1 MVINLG
7 LDNGID
13 LHIKNVENYQKAYKL
28 FKHEEWYKPGE
39 VEVCYWRKCYCIR
52 NAILRVVDTQ
62 VTNEYEYPVT
72 LDNIDDIIKSFK
84 YFLHK
89 HEWEYEADTIWEW
102 DKWTRR
108 NQARN
113 LIGLY
118 RLKHWLKKH
127 PEDTAY
133 FYDSY

>member
-1 MVINLG
+1 MG
-7 LDNGID
+7 LDNGVD
-13 LHIKNVENYQKAYKL
+13 LHVKNVEDYKKAYKL

-39 VEVCYWRKCYCIR
+39 VEVCYWRKCWGIR
-52 NAILRVVDTQ
+52 NAILRVVDPT

-72 LDNIDDIIKSFK
+72 LDNIDDIIKAFK
-84 YFLHK
+84 HFLHK
-89 HEWEYEADTIWEW
+89 DTWVYEGDTIWDW

-113 LIGLY
+113 LVGLY
-118 RLKHWLKKH
+118 RLKYWLKKH

>member
-1 MVINLG
+1 MV
-7 LDNGID
+7 D
-13 LHIKNVENYQKAYKL
+13 
-28 FKHEEWYKPGE
+28 P
-39 VEVCYWRKCYCIR
+39 
-52 NAILRVVDTQ
+52 T

-72 LDNIDDIIKSFK
+72 LDNIDDIIKAFK

-89 HEWEYEADTIWEW
+89 DTWVYEGNTIWDW
-102 DKWTRR
+102 DKYTRR

-113 LIGLY
+113 LVGLY
-118 RLKHWLKKH
+118 RLKCWLKKH